1 MTLQYNTI
9 QTCNQQHTCIS
20 LVVTVWI
27 GCGGVGVKLRKLDPF
42 HKLFEKHRIEKEGK
56 GLCVTVYS
64 QNELVFYVYSAYE
77 TLFTKF
83 TIN

>member
-1 MTLQYNTI
+1 MTLQYNAI

-42 HKLFEKHRIEKEGK
+42 HKLFEKHRIEKAEK
-56 GLCVTVYS
+56 GL
-64 QNELVFYVYSAYE
+64 
-77 TLFTKF
+77 
-83 TIN
+83 